1 MATPGKDNSLESKVK
16 NPRGW
21 MLCVLIPVLAA
32 AMASA
37 AESRQTADSRPNI
50 LFVFTDDHSTRAVS
64 AYGSKINLTPNID
77 RLAREGMIFRNSFV
91 TNSICA
97 PSRAVILTG
106 KHSHLN
112 GVIDNRTVFDGSQ
125 QTLPKLL
132 QRRGYQT
139 AVIGKWHLR
148 SDPTGFDH
156 WEVLDGAGEQGFYYN
171 PVFRTPQGLAEHTGY
186 TTRIITDRALK
197 WLNQGRDPN
206 RPFLLMYQHKAPH
219 RDWAPGPDQL
229 TLYDDRQ
236 IPEPDTLFDD
246 YSGRTLAAHFQEMTI
261 SHHMTETDLKLRPP
275 FNLTPQQLRSWNA
288 AYGPKNRAFVE
299 AGLSGR
305 ELVRWKY
312 QRYIKDYL
320 RSVAAVDDQLGR
332 ILDYLDKTGLAGN
345 TVVIYNSDQGFYL
358 GEHGWFD
365 KRFMYKES
373 FKTPLI
379 VRWPGVIEP
388 GSEDQNL
395 VLNLDYTPTFL
406 EIAGADVPEDL
417 QGESLIPLFRQQP
430 NSWRESIY
438 YHYYEFPA
446 VHRVFR
452 HYGVRTARYKLIH
465 FYDFGQWELFD
476 LEQDPKELHSV
487 YNDPEYGSAQEELKR
502 ELSRLRDHYRVP
514 EVDPDRAAG
523 YLR

>member
-1 MATPGKDNSLESKVK
+1 MAKPDKDNSLESKAK
-16 NPRGW
+16 NRIGW
-21 MLCVLIPVLAA
+21 MLSVLILLLAA
-32 AMASA
+32 SMAWA
-37 AESRQTADSRPNI
+37 AEIQQTADPRPNI
-50 LFVFTDDHSTRAVS
+50 LFVFTDDHAIRAVS
-64 AYGSKINLTPNID
+64 AYGSKINSTPNMD

-106 KHSHLN
+106 KYSHLN
-112 GVIDNRTVFDGSQ
+112 GIIDNRSVFDGSQ
-125 QTLPKLL
+125 QTMPKLL
-132 QRRGYQT
+132 QQKGYQT

-156 WEVLDGAGEQGFYYN
+156 WEVLDGANEQGFYYN
-171 PVFRTPQGLAEHTGY
+171 PAFRTPRGLVEHTGY

-197 WLNQGRDPN
+197 WLSEGRDPE

-219 RDWAPGPDQL
+219 RNWAPGPDQL
-229 TLYDDRQ
+229 AMYDDRQ
-236 IPEPDTLFDD
+236 LPEPDTLFDD
-246 YSGRTLAAHFQEMTI
+246 YSDRTMAAHFQEMTI
-261 SHHMTETDLKLRPP
+261 AHHMNETDLKLRPP
-275 FNLTPQQLRSWNA
+275 FNLTPEQLRLWNA
-288 AYGPKNRAFVE
+288 AYGPKNRAFEE
-299 AGLSGR
+299 ARLSGR

-332 ILDYLDKTGLAGN
+332 ILDYLDKTGLAQN

-365 KRFMYKES
+365 KRFMYEES
-373 FKTPLI
+373 FRTPLI

-388 GSEDQNL
+388 GSENKNL
-395 VLNLDYTPTFL
+395 VLNLDYAPTFL
-406 EIAGADVPEDL
+406 EIAGADVPEDM
-417 QGESLIPLFRQQP
+417 QGQSLIPLFREQP
-430 NSWRESIY
+430 TPWRESIY
-438 YHYYEFPA
+438 YHYYEYPA

-452 HYGVRTARYKLIH
+452 HYGVRNARYKLIH

-476 LEQDPKELHSV
+476 LEKDPRELHSLH
-487 YNDPEYGSAQEELKR
+487 NDPEYRSIQEELKR
-502 ELSRLRDHYRVP
+502 ELRRLRDQYRVP

-523 YLR
+523 YPR